1 MALAF
6 ASSANIAKTSGD
18 KEGVAA
24 AVPVV
29 AAGVVVVPVAAGV
42 VVVPVAA
49 GVVVAPVA
57 AGVVVV
63 VPD

>member
-1 MALAF
+1 VALAF

-29 AAGVVVVPVAAGV
+29 AAVVVPAAAGVVVVPVAAGV

-49 GVVVAPVA
+49 GVVV
-57 AGVVVV
+57 V

>member
-1 MALAF
+1 VALAF

-24 AVPVV
+24 AVPV

-49 GVVVAPVA
+49 GVVAVPVA